1 MTWGIFGSCMV
12 CLLSVSS
19 LKKYPSEKSL
29 SQFQNFTTDS
39 FKSHRRQPHKNK
51 QVWLKCH
58 QSQWKLFLLLLLHPR
73 VVFYFPFIIF
83 ICLYDRTHHEFL
95 DRAKTI
101 YVLYVQ
107 QSTEGWHHVCV
118 APSCL
123 SDCCSQS
130 RTRTQRRF
138 KSLNAGQTSLHFQV
152 IYQGFFLF

>member
-1 MTWGIFGSCMV
+1 M
-12 CLLSVSS
+12 
-19 LKKYPSEKSL
+19 PSEAHIKVSG
-29 SQFQNFTTDS
+29 NF
-39 FKSHRRQPHKNK
+39 
-51 QVWLKCH
+51 L
-58 QSQWKLFLLLLLHPR
+58 LLLLLHPKG
-73 VVFYFPFIIF
+73 VFYFPFIIF
-83 ICLYDRTHHEFL
+83 ICLYDRTHYEFL

-107 QSTEGWHHVCV
+107 QSIEGRHHVCV

-152 IYQGFFLF
+152 IYQGFFSILSPLPSVCYKSFCSVYTHISVSSLYFWKSTVAFLSQV